1 MKARTLASTIAIAVW
16 GFASAAKAEN
26 LEHVRQL
33 LATKQCPKCE
43 LSNAGLVMAN
53 LASANLSGA
62 NLNRANLSRAQL
74 GGADL
79 KQADLTSA
87 SLYGANLAGA
97 DLSGA
102 NLAGADLR
110 EANLAGVK
118 LEGAYLAGA
127 NLKGALGKISYP
139 GQFDDL
145 YQWALDEGQR
155 GNYPGAIAYFNQALA
170 LQPQFAPAYLGRGA
184 ARAEMTDYPGAIE
197 DAKIAGEL
205 FTAQNN
211 PTGVRA
217 SDTLVKAVEIQ
228 QKRIR
233 EAGRGGGGGNLVQVL
248 GGLLLQF
255 LF

>member
-1 MKARTLASTIAIAVW
+1 MKATTLATTIAIAVW
-16 GFASAAKAEN
+16 GFASAALAEN

-43 LSNAGLVMAN
+43 LSNAGLVLAN
-53 LASANLSGA
+53 LGGANLSGA

-87 SLYGANLAGA
+87 SLFGANLGGA

-110 EANLAGVK
+110 EANLADVK
-118 LEGAYLAGA
+118 LEGANLAGA
-127 NLKGALGKISYP
+127 NLKGALGKVSYP

-170 LQPQFAPAYLGRGA
+170 LQPEFAPAYLGRGA
-184 ARAEMTDYPGAIE
+184 ARSELNDYRGAIE
-197 DAKIAGEL
+197 DGKLAAQL
-205 FTAQNN
+205 FSSQNN
-211 PTGVRA
+211 SSGVQA
-217 SDTLVKAVEIQ
+217 SETLVKVVEMQ
-228 QKRIR
+228 QKRAR
-233 EAGRGGGGGNLVQVL
+233 EGGRGGGSNLVQVL

>member
-1 MKARTLASTIAIAVW
+1 MKEKTVATIIALAVW
-16 GFASAAKAEN
+16 GVASAALAEN
-26 LEHVRQL
+26 IEHVRQL

-43 LSNAGLVMAN
+43 LSNAGLVLAN
-53 LASANLSGA
+53 LEGANLSGA

-74 GGADL
+74 AGADL
-79 KQADLTSA
+79 KEANLTSA
-87 SLYGANLAGA
+87 SLFGANLAGA
-97 DLSGA
+97 DLRGA

-118 LEGAYLAGA
+118 LEGANLAGA
-127 NLKGALGKISYP
+127 NLKGAIGKISYP

-145 YQWALDEGQR
+145 YQWALEEGQR

-184 ARAEMTDYPGAIE
+184 ARAELNDYQGALA
-197 DAKIAGEL
+197 DAKLAAEL

-211 PTGVRA
+211 PSGVQA
-217 SDTLVKAVEIQ
+217 SETLIKAVEIQ
-228 QKRIR
+228 QKRAR
-233 EAGRGGGGGNLVQVL
+233 GGGRGGGRNLLQIL